1 MDGWSCSW
9 KMVLT
14 VVAQQF
20 GSTQILGFSETPHS
34 TSCCTAKPAIF
45 HFVGPLNPKAPQTC
59 AIALQCCWNQGWNH
73 NSVWD
78 STLENK
84 RERTKLF
91 FSIVM
96 VLRELSCQVL
106 DFLGGCFHCCS
117 YSSLN
122 QVLWEWNLGNLVTWY
137 PVLLNGT
144 QLCPLQ
150 QGYECPTLL

>member
-34 TSCCTAKPAIF
+34 TSCSTAKPAIF